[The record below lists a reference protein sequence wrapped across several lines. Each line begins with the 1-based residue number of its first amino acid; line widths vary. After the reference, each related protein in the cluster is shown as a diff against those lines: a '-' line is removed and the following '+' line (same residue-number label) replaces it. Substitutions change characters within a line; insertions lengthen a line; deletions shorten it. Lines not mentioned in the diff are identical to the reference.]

1 MRFSEIAEAY
11 SVLID
16 PKKREEYD
24 KKGSLSMPEFQGVA
38 AYHAAQTLYKS
49 VFGGVGLNEDG
60 RAPEKQV
67 AITRDLSVSLEEL
80 FSGCTKKLKI
90 TRQVLDPKDY
100 SRKSQ
105 ESSVIEIAI
114 KPGWKSG
121 TKITFER
128 LGDERPGE
136 VPAGV

>member
-1 MRFSEIAEAY
+1 MSTRWHPDKPENKGVAEARLRFSEIAEAY

-24 KKGSLSMPEFQGVA
+24 KKGSFSMPEFQGVA

-60 RAPEKQV
+60 RAPEKQA

-80 FSGCTKKLKI
+80 FSGCTKKLIRRTTVGRRK
-90 TRQVLDPKDY
+90 RVL
-100 SRKSQ
+100 
-105 ESSVIEIAI
+105 
-114 KPGWKSG
+114 
-121 TKITFER
+121 
-128 LGDERPGE
+128 
-136 VPAGV
+136 